1 MNDIP
6 SGFNMNMYEPA
17 NNSII
22 FLYDS
27 LKVIDYSLTLIRN
40 NGRHE
45 FNSVIATQLRLIY
58 TKSNDYY
65 DKSKYEK
72 MGLTEEQNK
81 FSLFDLL
88 KNYKLT
94 DMPNTLGELKHFPK
108 FDYENLPKRSEH
120 FPYYWVNEDAIYD
133 YNSLTVNDF
142 LTQNIAEVTDFEG
155 NHELKSVEYVI
166 KKLANKANGAHYQHV
181 NNKMIMRLIMM
192 KDRLLQNIGYVTIK
206 SLLPIVEDVMEDMHY
221 SDYKDRSQ
229 FRDFGVASAIPKFN
243 EE

>member
-1 MNDIP
+1 
-6 SGFNMNMYEPA
+6 MNMYEPA
-17 NNSII
+17 NDSIL

-27 LKVIDYSLTLIRN
+27 LKVIEYSLIIIRD

-65 DKSKYEK
+65 DKGKYAK

-94 DMPNTLGELKHFPK
+94 DIPYTLGDLKHFPK
-108 FDYENLPKRSEH
+108 FDYKNLAKRSEEH
-120 FPYYWVNEDAIYD
+120 PYYWVNEDAFYD
-133 YNSLTVNDF
+133 HQSLTVNDF
-142 LTQNIAEVTDFEG
+142 LSQKIAEVTDFEG
-155 NHELKSVEYVI
+155 NYELKSVEYVI

-181 NNKMIMRLIMM
+181 NNKMITRLIMM
-192 KDRLLQNIGYVTIK
+192 KDRLLQNIGYVTVS
-206 SLLPIVEDVMEDMHY
+206 SLLPIVEDVMEKMHY
-221 SDYKDRSQ
+221 SEYKDRSQ
-229 FRDFGVASAIPKFN
+229 FRDFGIASAIPTFN